1 MCIIYVDGTYL
12 ILSRFIF
19 NKNLYVAKTNRRRK
33 EGLIKLNRVLKL
45 DCVLLDISSITI
57 AEKAKRILKSN
68 GIRSEI
74 RRTGK
79 GLDGCGYQ
87 LKIMGDTLKARAL
100 LSNSGVSVH
109 GVSPCKRQ

>member
-1 MCIIYVDGTYL
+1 M
-12 ILSRFIF
+12 
-19 NKNLYVAKTNRRRK
+19 
-33 EGLIKLNRVLKL
+33 NRVLKV
-45 DCVLLDISSITI
+45 DCILLDISSITI

-79 GLDGCGYQ
+79 GLEGCGYQ
-87 LKIMGDTLKARAL
+87 LKIMGDTLRARAL

>member
-1 MCIIYVDGTYL
+1 M
-12 ILSRFIF
+12 
-19 NKNLYVAKTNRRRK
+19 
-33 EGLIKLNRVLKL
+33 NRVLKL
-45 DCVLLDISSITI
+45 DCVLLDISSITM

-87 LKIMGDTLKARAL
+87 LKIVGDIKRAQALISSARIPT
-100 LSNSGVSVH
+100 H
-109 GVSPCKRQ
+109 GSSSCWEQ